1 MEKPA
6 ILNEKSDNRNVT
18 LLPGSFAGYNNGV
31 FPKCV
36 FFRAGGLGRGNYS
49 VTEVI
54 DDERFA
60 SGLNVGPKWG
70 YQLSHHVSISE
81 RYLFILYFLCLWR

>member
-1 MEKPA
+1 MKKKAEKPA

-18 LLPGSFAGYNNGV
+18 LLSGSFAGYNNGV

-36 FFRAGGLGRGNYS
+36 FFRVGGWGDYS

-70 YQLSHHVSISE
+70 YQLSHVSISE
-81 RYLFILYFLCLWR
+81 